1 MLRFTIMNRKL
12 IFTILGV
19 GILCAIIIPTVI
31 VLSQN
36 GDEDDST
43 TEMPV
48 TTVALKIFNLF
59 FSRLLRKIYFKIRK
73 IVGSKVRL
81 D

>member
-1 MLRFTIMNRKL
+1 MNRKL

-19 GILCAIIIPTVI
+19 GILCAIVIPTVV

-43 TEMPV
+43 TETPV
-48 TTVALKIFNLF
+48 TTIA
-59 FSRLLRKIYFKIRK
+59 
-73 IVGSKVRL
+73 
-81 D
+81 

>member
-1 MLRFTIMNRKL
+1 MNRKL

-19 GILCAIIIPTVI
+19 GILCAIVIPTVV

-43 TEMPV
+43 TETPV
-48 TTVALKIFNLF
+48 TTIALKILPI
-59 FSRLLRKIYFKIRK
+59 SSDSYVKIYFKIRK
-73 IVGSKVRL
+73 IVDSKPHL